1 MLLLDLIN
9 PTGLG
14 KDEDDCNADFVPL
27 VAKWVSYGGMEIESM
42 EGDLDDFCVEDVLEP
57 SVWVKRMVKGFG
69 KFVGFPIDS
78 CEKQCIAFF
87 QKLEEVW
94 EKQAA
99 AGSSLRHTN
108 SSTKK
113 GMRREL
119 KILVSIVNYDGQS
132 GCRTRGNLNSSEWA
146 QFFVH
151 EFETPILECKRI
163 KQSSKEGY
171 YEEFTQ
177 GVEM

>member
-27 VAKWVSYGGMEIESM
+27 AKWVLYGGMEVASM

-69 KFVGFPIDS
+69 KFVGFPINS
-78 CEKQCIAFF
+78 CEKQYIAFF

-94 EKQAA
+94 EK
-99 AGSSLRHTN
+99 
-108 SSTKK
+108 
-113 GMRREL
+113 
-119 KILVSIVNYDGQS
+119 
-132 GCRTRGNLNSSEWA
+132 
-146 QFFVH
+146 
-151 EFETPILECKRI
+151 
-163 KQSSKEGY
+163 
-171 YEEFTQ
+171 
-177 GVEM
+177 